1 MQQYIFILIKPFIK
15 TVKHSI
21 FCKGLVKPIKIL
33 VFVFFIATYLPVYS
47 QTDDI
52 LGRPE
57 QNISLEEI
65 LNIAGKNSLDVFK
78 AKHQY
83 GINYWEFRSYKS
95 SLLPKVDFN
104 IEPLTYNRSFISRYD
119 SEQNIDIFRP
129 QQNLNSYANISLTQN
144 IRATGATVYVNSS
157 LGRINNIGDQD
168 FLSYNATPVQ
178 VGFVQPLM
186 AFNEFKWQHKTAPIK
201 YKKAKKD
208 YIYNLQILKLKA
220 VNLFFNWVLASNR
233 VTVAQENYLSAQKLF
248 KIGKRRYDIGSLER
262 DDILNLELEVF
273 NSKTNLTKAEK
284 GLEKAKVDLLIFLRK
299 EQWDYLTPQ
308 LPHLISNLQIDAD
321 KAYELAKVNN
331 PNLLN
336 LSLKEVEGLRDLDKV
351 IKDNRFDL
359 SLRASYG
366 LTQQADNI
374 HDAYGSFLDQQM
386 IAIKMNIPILDWG
399 ERKGKINTAKTN
411 KEVIDI
417 EIQQEQDKIKQ
428 EISLKVIDFN
438 LQEQLVQGTLKSRE
452 ISRESYQVTQK
463 RFISGK
469 VDLLKL
475 TSARKVWQ
483 AASETYIQSL
493 YNYWKFYY
501 EVQQL
506 TLYDF
511 MAQKTL
517 EENFD
522 EILK

>member
-1 MQQYIFILIKPFIK
+1 MQKDIIIK
-15 TVKHSI
+15 TGNYSI
-21 FCKGLVKPIKIL
+21 FCERFVYQINII
-33 VFVFFIATYLPVYS
+33 VFIFFIATYLPVYS

-52 LGRPE
+52 LDRPE

-95 SLLPKVDFN
+95 SLLPKIDFN
-104 IEPLTYNRSFISRYD
+104 IEPLTYNRSFVQRYD
-119 SEQNIDIFRP
+119 SEQNIDVYRE
-129 QQNLNSYANISLTQN
+129 QQVLNSYANLSLSQN
-144 IRATGATVYVNSS
+144 IRATGATVYINSS
-157 LGRINNIGDQD
+157 FNRLMNFGEETFEN
-168 FLSYNATPVQ
+168 YNVTPVQ
-178 VGFVQPLM
+178 IGFIQPLM
-186 AFNEFKWQHKTAPIK
+186 AFNEFKWEHKTEPIK
-201 YKKAKKD
+201 YKKSKKE
-208 YIYNLQILKLKA
+208 YLYNLQILKLKA
-220 VNLFFNWVLASNR
+220 VNLFFNWALASNR
-233 VTVAQENYLSAQKLF
+233 VAIAKENTLSAQKLF
-248 KIGKRRYDIGSLER
+248 KIGKRRYEIGSLER

-273 NSKTNLTKAEK
+273 NSKTNLTKVEK
-284 GLEKAKVDLLIFLRK
+284 GLEKAKVDLMIFLRK
-299 EQWDYLTPQ
+299 EQWDHLTPQ
-308 LPHLISNLQIDAD
+308 LPHLISNLQIDVN

-336 LSLKEVEGLRDLDKV
+336 LSLKEVEGLRDLDQA
-351 IKDNRFDL
+351 IKENRFDL

-366 LTQQADNI
+366 LNQQADNI
-374 HDAYGSFLDQQM
+374 QDAYASFLDQQM
-386 IAIKMNIPILDWG
+386 IAIQMNIPILDWG

-463 RFISGK
+463 RFISGR

-511 MAQKTL
+511 MAKKTL

-522 EILK
+522 EIINK